1 MVNELI
7 RTHMV
12 LNRSFLVALGF
23 TEDASNSSQ
32 KILPTLEI
40 YRNYFEIQFLQDTEQ
55 FYRLEAAT
63 FLVHNSVTEY
73 LRKVSQRLDEE
84 VHRVQSYLHPSTLP
98 ALIKKVEEV
107 LIRDQLDVIYIEAK
121 VLLRDERHHGRR
133 SKIIKEE

>member
-107 LIRDQLDVIYIEAK
+107 LIRDQLDVIYMEAK

>member
-7 RTHMV
+7 CIHMI

-107 LIRDQLDVIYIEAK
+107 LIRDQLDVIYMEAK